1 MAKKQIE
8 QPKPEPRVIL
18 GLDVSTETVGISL
31 VVKDDNGSIIPVE
44 VTHLK
49 MKVPDK
55 YKGAESL
62 FMKNDIFREK
72 LEELHSKYVIDSV
85 VIEEPLVSS
94 NNAITV
100 STLLKFNGI
109 VSWTVYHVLNVI
121 PEYISS
127 YDARKYGMPQLM
139 AVRKHNKKGETYA
152 YKKIRKAIN
161 NNELVEFG
169 AYPFDVSKKDII
181 WGYVS
186 ERFPNINWVTNKKG
200 ELKKENFD
208 ASDSL
213 ICILGWLNKRVYGD
227 TEPEIVDYSEKDFE
241 GKKVMEYT
249 TSFCGE
255 TFTKRIELVTE
266 TKPLANES
274 V

>member
-1 MAKKQIE
+1 MGKKKVVIS
-8 QPKPEPRVIL
+8 KPEPRVIL
-18 GLDVSTETVGISL
+18 GLDVSTATIGISL
-31 VVKDDNGSIIPVE
+31 VVIDDEGNIKPVE

-49 MKVPDK
+49 LKISDR
-55 YKGAESL
+55 YKDAEAL
-62 FMKNDIFREK
+62 FMKNNMFREK
-72 LEELHSKYVIDSV
+72 IEELNSKYVIDSV

-109 VSWTVYHVLNVI
+109 VSWTVYQVLNVI

-139 AVRKHNKKGETYA
+139 AVRKYNKKGEEYG
-152 YKKIRKAIN
+152 YKKIKKAIVKD
-161 NNELVEFG
+161 ELVEFG

-181 WGYVS
+181 WAYIAD
-186 ERFPNINWVTNKKG
+186 RFTNINWVLDGKG

-213 ICILGWLNKRVYGD
+213 ICILGWLNKRVYGG
-227 TEPEIVDYSEKDFE
+227 TEPTIVCCDERE
-241 GKKVMEYT
+241 GDSSDTRVITYV

-255 TFTKRIELVTE
+255 QFTKKIEL
-266 TKPLANES
+266 KI
-274 V
+274 

>member
-1 MAKKQIE
+1 MAKKKEVIE
-8 QPKPEPRVIL
+8 KPEPRVVL
-18 GLDVSTETVGISL
+18 GLDVSTATIGISL
-31 VVKDDNGSIIPVE
+31 VVVDDNGDIKPLE

-49 MKVPDK
+49 LNIPGR
-55 YKGAESL
+55 YKNAEAL
-62 FMKNDIFREK
+62 FMKNNMFREK
-72 LEELHSKYVIDSV
+72 IEELNSKYVIDSV

-109 VSWTVYHVLNVI
+109 VSWTVYKVLNVI

-127 YDARKYGMPQLM
+127 YDARKFGMPQLM
-139 AVRKHNKKGETYA
+139 AIRKYNKKGEEND
-152 YKKIRKAIN
+152 YKKIRKSIAKD
-161 NNELVEFG
+161 ELVEFG

-181 WGYVS
+181 WAYIS
-186 ERFPNINWVTNKKG
+186 DRFTNINWVLDGKG

-213 ICILGWLNKRVYGD
+213 ICILGWLNKRLYGE
-227 TEPEIVDYSEKDFE
+227 TEPTIVCCDEKEDTATNTR
-241 GKKVMEYT
+241 VITYV

-255 TFTKRIELVTE
+255 QFTKKIEL
-266 TKPLANES
+266 KM
-274 V
+274 

>member
-1 MAKKQIE
+1 MRT
-8 QPKPEPRVIL
+8 EPRVIL
-18 GLDVSTETVGISL
+18 GLDVSTATIGISL
-31 VVKDDNGSIIPVE
+31 AVKDDNGTIKPVE

-49 MKVPDK
+49 LNIPSK
-55 YKGAESL
+55 YKDAEAL
-62 FMKNDIFREK
+62 FMKNNMFREK
-72 LEELHSKYVIDSV
+72 VEELHSKYVIDSV

-109 VSWTVYHVLNVI
+109 VSWTVYEVLGVI

-127 YDARKYGMPQLM
+127 YDARKFGMPQLM
-139 AVRKHNKKGETYA
+139 AVRKYNKKGEQYD
-152 YKKIRKAIN
+152 YKKIKHAIA

-181 WGYVS
+181 WAYIS
-186 ERFPNINWVTNKKG
+186 ERFPNINWVLDKKG

-213 ICILGWLNKRVYGD
+213 ICILGWLNKRVYGE
-227 TEPEIVDYSEKDFE
+227 TEPVITSHSEENRGEIVEITYE
-241 GKKVMEYT
+241 

-255 TFTKRIELVTE
+255 IFSKKIELTA
-266 TKPLANES
+266 KKS
-274 V
+274 

>member
-1 MAKKQIE
+1 MAKKKKE
-8 QPKPEPRVIL
+8 EPKTEPRVIL
-18 GLDVSTETVGISL
+18 GLDVSTETIGISL
-31 VVKDDNGSIIPVE
+31 VVIDDNGTILPVE

-49 MKVPDK
+49 MKIPGK
-55 YKGAESL
+55 YKGAEAL

-109 VSWTVYHVLNVI
+109 VSWSIYKVLGVI

-127 YDARKYGMPQLM
+127 FNARKFGMPQLM
-139 AVRKHNKKGETYA
+139 AIRKYNKKGEAYA
-152 YKKIRKAIN
+152 YKKIHKAIID
-161 NNELVEFG
+161 NELVEFG
-169 AYPFDVSKKDII
+169 AYPFDVAKKDII

-186 ERFPNINWVTNKKG
+186 ERFPNINWVLDGKG

-227 TEPEIVDYSEKDFE
+227 TEPEIVCCDEKEVD
-241 GKKVMEYT
+241 GKKVIEYT
-249 TSFCGE
+249 TSFCGQY
-255 TFTKRIELVTE
+255 FTKRIELAIE
-266 TKPLANES
+266 TKCVDNGS